1 MKERK
6 ARACQILGRFNLHI
20 MMAKTSRKKK
30 HSGGRNLR
38 AAWRSNF
45 FSRNRARSTR
55 QQLAACATSWS
66 VRPSSIKKKR
76 VASFRILLFLN
87 LMEKW
92 IFFFFC
98 YFISPGRKPR
108 VRRIFL
114 YRVVSIL
121 FLVVSVFSI
130 HVQIAP
136 AIARCDRWVW
146 LLCLIYISPELFI
159 SSLSICSGA
168 SAGRDFGRIYCCR
181 SVVVSFFFP
190 SRGGS
195 FAVPPPPLGRPVR
208 RRFEERNRGNDVT
221 SWLAGPPKQLVP
233 Y

>member
-1 MKERK
+1 M
-6 ARACQILGRFNLHI
+6 N
-20 MMAKTSRKKK
+20 
-30 HSGGRNLR
+30 
-38 AAWRSNF
+38 
-45 FSRNRARSTR
+45 
-55 QQLAACATSWS
+55 
-66 VRPSSIKKKR
+66 
-76 VASFRILLFLN
+76 LFL
-87 LMEKW
+87 
-92 IFFFFC
+92 FFC

-181 SVVVSFFFP
+181 SVVVSFFFLA
-190 SRGGS
+190 RGGS

-208 RRFEERNRGNDVT
+208 RRFEERNRENDVT